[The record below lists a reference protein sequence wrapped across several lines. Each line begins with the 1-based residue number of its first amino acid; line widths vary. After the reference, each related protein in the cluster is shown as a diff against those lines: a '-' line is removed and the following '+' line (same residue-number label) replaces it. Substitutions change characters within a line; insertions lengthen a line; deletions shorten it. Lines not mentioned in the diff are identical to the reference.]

1 MREICYWILTG
12 PHGGEVM
19 KMTLAN
25 SYAQRVISAIHTLR
39 DRFAEPV
46 RIEELALVAQMSPS
60 AFHRH
65 FKAMTSMTPLQYQ
78 KRLRLLEARR
88 LIVTDA
94 ANVETAAFQVGYES
108 PSQFSREYSRMYGAP
123 PRRDVSA
130 LRAMAS

>member
-1 MREICYWILTG
+1 
-12 PHGGEVM
+12 M

-94 ANVETAAFQVGYES
+94 TNVETTAFQSATNARRSLAASILECTERRPGVT
-108 PSQFSREYSRMYGAP
+108 FP
-123 PRRDVSA
+123 P
-130 LRAMAS
+130 